1 MWPWPA
7 VLHSLPP
14 SYPIYLYML
23 LSRLPLRS
31 SSGLVRWPVPR
42 VGFTALELEY
52 RENKLPINELNIQI
66 RGHPSQNTKSEE
78 LQSHTSVIRLS
89 VGTLENL
96 GMKGSFG
103 ESSFSVSRWW
113 QPPAR
118 WDTYEVSLPKSQHWP
133 CYFPDGRLSKAHFPT
148 PKGLS
153 LVPQTVKNPSMMRET
168 WVQSLGWA
176 DPLEKGMATHSSIL
190 AWRISWTEE
199 PGRLQSMV
207 SQRVGHDWE
216 TFTFSFKGP
225 LCSGANIPFLSHL
238 PLVVRSTLDKS

>member
-14 SYPIYLYML
+14 SCPVYLCML

-52 RENKLPINELNIQI
+52 RENKLPINEVNIQI
-66 RGHPSQNTKSEE
+66 QGHPSQNTKSEE

-103 ESSFSVSRWW
+103 ESGFSVNRWW
-113 QPPAR
+113 QPPAS
-118 WDTYEVSLPKSQHWP
+118 WKQDGTPTKSVFPNHSTDPVTSLME
-133 CYFPDGRLSKAHFPT
+133 D
-148 PKGLS
+148 
-153 LVPQTVKNPSMMRET
+153 
-168 WVQSLGWA
+168 
-176 DPLEKGMATHSSIL
+176 
-190 AWRISWTEE
+190 
-199 PGRLQSMV
+199 
-207 SQRVGHDWE
+207 SQRLLI
-216 TFTFSFKGP
+216 SQP
-225 LCSGANIPFLSHL
+225 LRAFPWWL
-238 PLVVRSTLDKS
+238 RQ